1 MATTLI
7 IKNKNKIKNRV
18 QSKRSFFCFSCT
30 IRHLFLSINI
40 FLRNNFLDYYTIFRN
55 VLPYSNR
62 IKIPLTLQRTFPFFQ
77 TFMTFYKTKG
87 SLFDRFR
94 KFKEL
99 LAK

>member
-1 MATTLI
+1 M
-7 IKNKNKIKNRV
+7 
-18 QSKRSFFCFSCT
+18 
-30 IRHLFLSINI
+30 
-40 FLRNNFLDYYTIFRN
+40 DYYTIFRN
-55 VLPYSNR
+55 VLPYSNL

-99 LAK
+99 LAKYNPAARLAGIKNRIPPLFSLSFLQRFQ